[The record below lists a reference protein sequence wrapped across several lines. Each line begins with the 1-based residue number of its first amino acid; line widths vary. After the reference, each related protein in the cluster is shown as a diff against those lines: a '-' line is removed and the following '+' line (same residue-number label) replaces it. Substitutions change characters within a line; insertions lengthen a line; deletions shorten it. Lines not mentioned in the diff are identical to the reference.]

1 MGSQRLIYKVA
12 IIIGAASR
20 IIGRV
25 AVMRLFT
32 EGYIVWAA
40 NADGD
45 RFDALSQK
53 IGSSQLRTQTSSAP
67 LWLCQSVMALAS
79 VKLQMRFFMLA
90 WLRCRNSE
98 GGVECQGP
106 LIDT

>member
-1 MGSQRLIYKVA
+1 MGSQRLISKVA
-12 IIIGAASR
+12 IIIGTASG

-32 EGYIVWAA
+32 ESSIVWTA
-40 NADGD
+40 NAAGD

-67 LWLCQSVMALAS
+67 LWLCQNELA
-79 VKLQMRFFMLA
+79 
-90 WLRCRNSE
+90 
-98 GGVECQGP
+98 
-106 LIDT
+106 